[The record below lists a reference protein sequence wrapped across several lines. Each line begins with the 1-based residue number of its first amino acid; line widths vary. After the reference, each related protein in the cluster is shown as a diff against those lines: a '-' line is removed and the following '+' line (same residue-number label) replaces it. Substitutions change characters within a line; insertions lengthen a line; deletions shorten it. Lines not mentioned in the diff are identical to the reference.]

1 VKTDQ
6 PVGSGL
12 SLIVKF
18 ILPASYTKHTT
29 QTRERILEAA
39 ESVFADN
46 GYHEALVDEIGQRT
60 SISKGGLYF
69 HFPSKEDLFFAVMY
83 RLADKL
89 VTRAEKAALEA
100 ESPLR
105 AAEAAIAIYE
115 VLSTLSGQKRLA
127 RLLIIQ
133 GYTMGNAFES
143 KRSEVFD
150 RFARVIG
157 KHLQAANEAGQIRE
171 ENTDLASL
179 VWLGAMNEV
188 VVHWLF
194 ADGSS
199 PKDVMSDLKSLLLA
213 SVRSVDSK
221 VLR

>member
-1 VKTDQ
+1 MKTDQ

-69 HFPSKEDLFFAVMY
+69 HFPSKEDLFFAVMD

-105 AAEAAIAIYE
+105 AAEAAIDE

-143 KRSEVFD
+143 KRAEVFD
-150 RFARVIG
+150 RFACVIG
-157 KHLQAANEAGQIRE
+157 KHLRAAKEAGQIRE